1 MSDALKAGSVYV
13 AVTASIGEFTKSMAQ
28 VVKQVEETAKKVKES
43 AAFVAGVGGL
53 FAAGI
58 TATVQE
64 AAKANRALGRDTER
78 IQRLI
83 GALVREVGELFAPAV
98 HKIADAL
105 GRVLGAFQ
113 RLDPGTKKVLAHFAL
128 VGAGAGV
135 VAAGIAGAAGL
146 IEGAAKTLGLTLVP
160 ALQGVHSALPKISKA
175 LKESGAA
182 IASLGRM
189 NAFASLGSGV
199 NVLKGALA
207 DLPGQVAGFGKTL
220 TSVLP
225 QLFAMT
231 LPVLALAAAVGALAL
246 LAGSVYDAWTDSKTG
261 FKDAV
266 IEMAN
271 SVLDL
276 ADKVKTTLLS
286 IFNGATNFAMLL
298 ASVMFEAVAEK
309 VRAVAAFCEAV
320 AKSLRRYELAENLA
334 QVQKL
339 SADGMVNYVTD
350 KIEQAKEK
358 AKAAIT
364 APVELLKRAGGEV
377 VSGAKYGL
385 DHAMSGVKAMF
396 KDSGLANFGKNIADA
411 IKGQWAELTER
422 FGTSVDVPH
431 LDEDPTAVGE
441 SDFLERVREMGRKG
455 RTLYQ
460 EAFNEH
466 AQSLRET
473 MQAAAQALREAVQ
486 AAAQSLKETAVSRSG
501 NVQGLVQSAQ
511 QGAMVGGPMGAVAAV
526 ALDLLTQSEG
536 FSQIIDMVNNTLKM
550 VADALGELLVPLQP
564 LIGSVLRIVVIIANS
579 LKPVLEFVG
588 QLLEPLAPVFQVVGD
603 LLLVLSPLL
612 QMFAGA
618 IELLTLPLRLIVDTG
633 LKLLFEGIKYLGVG
647 VLGVARGISWL
658 WNGVVEGVQWVL
670 RGLANLPFLGALN
683 DVADALNDVK
693 VDRDA
698 LKQSQ
703 EELLH
708 LTYEQ
713 ARAKAAETAATLK
726 NTQAQKEATEALTN
740 VPASWKVAQRRYEAQ
755 DVGKSPFLPL
765 VDLGAAPAAGR
776 TSSADT
782 PAAAAPAS
790 VPAVHI
796 DNLNV
801 SGEDTSAA
809 LAKLERHLDN
819 LAFRNR
825 GTTGR
830 PGRYALEGV

>member
-28 VVKQVEETAKKVKES
+28 VVKQVEETAKKVKEA

-58 TATVQE
+58 AATVQE

-78 IQRLI
+78 LQRLMS
-83 GALVREVGELFAPAV
+83 ALVREVGDLFAPAV

-135 VAAGIAGAAGL
+135 VATGIAGAAGL

-182 IASLGRM
+182 IASLGKM
-189 NAFASLGSGV
+189 NVFASLSAGV
-199 NVLKGALA
+199 NGLKGALA

-220 TSVLP
+220 TSMLP

-266 IEMAN
+266 LEMAK

-276 ADKVKTTLLS
+276 ADKAKVALLS
-286 IFNGATNFAMLL
+286 VFNGATNFAMVL

-320 AKSLRRYELAENLA
+320 ARTLGRDELADNLA

-350 KIEQAKEK
+350 KIEKAKQK
-358 AKAAIT
+358 AKAAIA
-364 APVELLKRAGGEV
+364 APVDLLKRAGGEV
-377 VSGAKYGL
+377 VDGAKYGL
-385 DHAMSGVKAMF
+385 DHAVSGVKAMI
-396 KDSGLANFGKNIADA
+396 KDSGLADFGKNIADA
-411 IKGQWAELTER
+411 IKGQWAELAGR

-441 SDFLERVREMGRKG
+441 SDFLERIREMGRKG

-466 AQSLRET
+466 ARVI
-473 MQAAAQALREAVQ
+473 REAVQ
-486 AAAQSLKETAVSRSG
+486 AAAQSLKEKAVSRTG
-501 NVQGLVQSAQ
+501 NVPGLVDSGI
-511 QGAMVGGPMGAVAAV
+511 QGATVAGPMGAVAAV

-612 QMFAGA
+612 QMVAGA

-713 ARAKAAETAATLK
+713 ARAKAAEIAATLK

-740 VPASWKVAQRRYEAQ
+740 VPAAWKVAQRRYEAQ

-776 TSSADT
+776 TPSADT